1 MASSKEKS
9 EDLDTDHL
17 ESVYDL
23 LARFNLLHHLKETG
37 HSATADDNLS
47 DDDGLISVKDLLN
60 QHNDHD
66 RSRTLSGSENISEMC
81 QEQASHRNLSSQN
94 TRYDV

>member
-23 LARFNLLHHLKETG
+23 LARFNLLHHVKETD

-47 DDDGLISVKDLLN
+47 DDDGLISLKDLLN

-66 RSRTLSGSENISEMC
+66 RSRTLS
-81 QEQASHRNLSSQN
+81 EQASHRNLSCQN
-94 TRYDV
+94 TRYVSL

>member
-1 MASSKEKS
+1 MATSKKKS
-9 EDLDTDHL
+9 EDFDTDHS

-23 LARFNLLHHLKETG
+23 LARFNLLHHLKETD
-37 HSATADDNLS
+37 HTPADGDNLS
-47 DDDGLISVKDLLN
+47 DDDGLISLKDLLN

-81 QEQASHRNLSSQN
+81 QEQSSNRNLSSQN
-94 TRYDV
+94 TRYV